1 MIQRLALLTALTALT
16 AILALA
22 GCGGGSD
29 STPPAPPPP
38 PSPSPPPVSID
49 RIEPLD
55 TATRKRAATSAAP
68 ATSLL
73 PAGAVVPQV
82 VLGPWVPAKAALV
95 SGKDRPLQIGWA
107 RPVNATAATADLAS
121 RLRWA
126 RLPDGSQ
133 VAALA
138 FSSVGAQALR
148 LGLQVLQ
155 LPPGAVLRF
164 YGAPGTPATVWSAE
178 QLAAWQRANMQGGQS
193 PEAARTVWG
202 PDTPGALATLELQ
215 LPPGATPADLQLA
228 VPQLS
233 HLTQTVEQAV
243 KALDPN
249 IGDAGACTLDVM
261 CSPQLDTES
270 RAVARILFT
279 DAGSSYL
286 CSGTLL
292 NDTRGSLTPN
302 FLTAAHCINNATSAA
317 SLVAYWFFRA
327 AGCNASPTVDQAAVQ
342 QAGGARLRFTDSGV
356 DSTLL
361 QLNTPPPANVVFA
374 GSYFGSGV
382 ASGTGVVGVSNP
394 SGDLQKYSAG
404 SITGYANCDSTTCI
418 GATVDSGAMWQ
429 IGWAQGTTEEGSS
442 GSAIWAQLGGTR
454 YVVGALHG
462 GSASCQ
468 NPQGADFFG
477 RFDRAFYRGLGTW
490 LTP

>member
-1 MIQRLALLTALTALT
+1 MIQRLALLTALA

-38 PSPSPPPVSID
+38 PSPPPVSID

-55 TATRKRAATSAAP
+55 TATRKRVASSTAP
-68 ATSLL
+68 AASLL

-107 RPVNATAATADLAS
+107 RPVNATAAIADLTS

-138 FSSVGAQALR
+138 FSSAGAQALR

-164 YGAPGTPATVWSAE
+164 YGAPGTAVTAWSAE

-292 NDTRGSLTPN
+292 NDTRGSLT
-302 FLTAAHCINNATSAA
+302 
-317 SLVAYWFFRA
+317 
-327 AGCNASPTVDQAAVQ
+327 
-342 QAGGARLRFTDSGV
+342 
-356 DSTLL
+356 
-361 QLNTPPPANVVFA
+361 
-374 GSYFGSGV
+374 
-382 ASGTGVVGVSNP
+382 
-394 SGDLQKYSAG
+394 
-404 SITGYANCDSTTCI
+404 GYANCDSTTCI

-429 IGWAQGTTEEGSS
+429 IGWTQGTTEEGSS
-442 GSAIWAQLGGTR
+442 GSAIWALLGSTR